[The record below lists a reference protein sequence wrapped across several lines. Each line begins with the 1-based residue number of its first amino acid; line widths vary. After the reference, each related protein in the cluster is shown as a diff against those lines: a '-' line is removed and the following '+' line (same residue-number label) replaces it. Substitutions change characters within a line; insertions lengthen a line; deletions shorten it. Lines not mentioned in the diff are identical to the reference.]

1 MASNHFVVPSRLEIS
16 SPMGLHQW
24 MHTQEN
30 PPHRQC
36 TQFWQHLF
44 CKNPWVDWPILASFA
59 MFMGIRDI
67 IYIYIHVYVQI
78 CIYIHIYIYIY
89 VCVCSS
95 ENRKRSREL
104 VPGFGRLL
112 LLFFFLGGVADYYYF
127 FFSLGGGGPYD
138 YYFFY
143 SFLVLSGIATN
154 LVYGSFFVHWN

>member
-78 CIYIHIYIYIY
+78 CIYMHIYIYIY
-89 VCVCSS
+89 VCVFF
-95 ENRKRSREL
+95 RKQEAFEGIGSWIWQTITTFFF
-104 VPGFGRLL
+104 PGGGGRLL
-112 LLFFFLGGVADYYYF
+112 LLFF
-127 FFSLGGGGPYD
+127 SLGWGGPYD
-138 YYFFY
+138 YYFY

>member
-67 IYIYIHVYVQI
+67 V
-78 CIYIHIYIYIY
+78 YIYIY
-89 VCVCSS
+89 MCMYRYAFTYIYTYIYICVCVFF
-95 ENRKRSREL
+95 RKGNKHFLHSLPTQVLISIPSIHVAPAPSVLGIRHGAAWGSASHRLDVGWGRHGYKNNPYLDIL
-104 VPGFGRLL
+104 VQ
-112 LLFFFLGGVADYYYF
+112 
-127 FFSLGGGGPYD
+127 
-138 YYFFY
+138 
-143 SFLVLSGIATN
+143 
-154 LVYGSFFVHWN
+154 